1 MKHVCAALLFGL
13 FILGGHGV
21 SSALDLGMGKGD
33 MEKASTKLK
42 EMTTEGEDKVKEAK
56 GEAKEKSMA
65 EDIQSQAKEKVNE
78 KIDDV
83 QGSMIGK

>member
-21 SSALDLGMGKGD
+21 SSALDLGMGKGE
-33 MEKASTKLK
+33 MEKATTTLK
-42 EMTTEGEDKVKEAK
+42 NMTTEGEDKIKEAK
-56 GEAKEKSMA
+56 GEAKEESMP
-65 EDIQSQAKEKVNE
+65 EKIQSQAKEKINE

>member
-13 FILGGHGV
+13 FVFGGYGM

-33 MEKASTKLK
+33 MDKATTKLK

-65 EDIQSQAKEKVNE
+65 EDIQSQAKEKINE

-83 QGSMIGK
+83 QGNLVGK

>member
-13 FILGGHGV
+13 FMLGGYGV
-21 SSALDLGMGKGD
+21 SSALDLSMGKGEV
-33 MEKASTKLK
+33 EKTTTTLK
-42 EMTTEGEDKVKEAK
+42 NMTTEGEDKIKEAK
-56 GEAKEKSMA
+56 GEAKEKSMT
-65 EDIQSQAKEKVNE
+65 EDIQSQAKEKINE